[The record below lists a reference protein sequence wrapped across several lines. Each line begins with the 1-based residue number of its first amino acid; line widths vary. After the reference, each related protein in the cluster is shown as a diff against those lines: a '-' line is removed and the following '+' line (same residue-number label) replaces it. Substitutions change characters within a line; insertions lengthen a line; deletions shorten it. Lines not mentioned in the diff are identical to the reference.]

1 LVPSASQNE
10 LLEQATPTERRR
22 IIFSVDETVSAALSH
37 CRSTRIAVPDAKV
50 EHQDIS
56 TESDCSLLLT
66 FGGGAPEQVHLDAE
80 TVLSTLVELCRL
92 RSIPLP
98 RAASKRLE
106 TQDSADAVR
115 KRQILW

>member
-1 LVPSASQNE
+1 M
-10 LLEQATPTERRR
+10 LEQATPTERRR
-22 IIFSVDETVSAALSH
+22 IIFLVDEIVSAALSH
-37 CRSTRIAVPDAKV
+37 CRSTRIAVPDAEV

-56 TESDCSLLLT
+56 TESDCSLPLT
-66 FGGGAPEQVHLDAE
+66 FGGSAPEQVDEVHLDVE
-80 TVLSTLVELCRL
+80 TVLSALVELCRL

-98 RAASKRLE
+98 RAASKRLQ